1 MEVCGVHVS
10 KCQYDTFCV
19 HLLNRIGKR
28 VRDDTFRMGWI
39 IFMSHVHAVNMHT
52 MANSVSFQFSR
63 FRLLFLMILSKPL
76 LQTIIII
83 VTTNVKYIHVVRTVR
98 KFSLTNVNNN
108 YIIIQMTIHE
118 VMKWRRW
125 DGETGAGGIGAIMVK
140 EFSIN
145 IARISWWSWGV
156 CARKARVAAP
166 NGMLR
171 LILYTLITM

>member
-1 MEVCGVHVS
+1 
-10 KCQYDTFCV
+10 
-19 HLLNRIGKR
+19 
-28 VRDDTFRMGWI
+28 
-39 IFMSHVHAVNMHT
+39 MSHVHAVNMHT

-83 VTTNVKYIHVVRTVR
+83 VTTNSKYIHVVRTVR

-125 DGETGAGGIGAIMVK
+125 DGETGAGGD
-140 EFSIN
+140 
-145 IARISWWSWGV
+145 WGDNG
-156 CARKARVAAP
+156 KRVFD
-166 NGMLR
+166 
-171 LILYTLITM
+171 